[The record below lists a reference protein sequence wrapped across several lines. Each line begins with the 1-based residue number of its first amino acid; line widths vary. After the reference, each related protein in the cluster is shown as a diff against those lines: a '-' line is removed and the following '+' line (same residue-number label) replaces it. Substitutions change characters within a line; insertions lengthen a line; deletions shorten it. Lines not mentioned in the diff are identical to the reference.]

1 MSGVEAGVWAGVL
14 LAEMHRN
21 PLENIAILKKK
32 RFRSINFFFKFA
44 SFSNLDLSG
53 WGLNAPRARGPANL

>member
-21 PLENIAILKKK
+21 PLENVAILKKK
-32 RFRSINFFFKFA
+32 RFC
-44 SFSNLDLSG
+44 
-53 WGLNAPRARGPANL
+53 